1 MRTVL
6 IMQILTARSQL
17 GPQLALG
24 GRLLFF
30 TRLVVPGFASVA
42 QGYGRYPLIVRHVT
56 PGFLLNDRLLFLAGI
71 IIPGDLGKAQSFC
84 SSLCALATCHECED

>member
-30 TRLVVPGFASVA
+30 TRLIVPGFGLEA
-42 QGYGRYPLIVRHVT
+42 QGHGGNPLLVRK
-56 PGFLLNDRLLFLAGI
+56 
-71 IIPGDLGKAQSFC
+71 LGKIFILRRWLVC
-84 SSLCALATCHECED
+84 TGPEVVP